1 MSYNGIGS
9 SIDKG
14 VSFFDEKVNN
24 VKDISFSSN
33 WSGSASD
40 NLITNLNDLL
50 EEMNILNNNLQI
62 YSSALKKV
70 QEMVIIDKEIADLTS
85 QLSGLDEEEDAGVIA
100 SINSKIAQL
109 TKQRNSLKAEAN
121 SLLASIGSVGFVA
134 SSIGGLAGDS
144 LYAKLTLDEKK
155 FQRAEERRKLQNEK
169 IEDKQDSLDTEK
181 SEGKQENLQSEKLDG
196 KQDNS
201 QSEKLEGKQDNS
213 QSEKLEEK
221 QDNLQSEKLEEKQDN
236 LQSEKV
242 DEQQDYWKSKVV
254 SPKNPNY
261 NGEVLTAKMGILWN
275 GPSGSET
282 FCPDQ
287 PVGAVKIMM
296 NRHGYSNV
304 ELYYRDD
311 GVTLVRGVDPNGEK
325 FEDLIAVAAD
335 LYDEPSNNLDG
346 MFKRGDIVET
356 SLGTAMVVDMCGR
369 AQNVRK
375 ATGGVHFDIY
385 TAWHDEN
392 ERWYHEIYGN
402 DK

>member
-1 MSYNGIGS
+1 MKI
-9 SIDKG
+9 
-14 VSFFDEKVNN
+14 F
-24 VKDISFSSN
+24 
-33 WSGSASD
+33 
-40 NLITNLNDLL
+40 LITNLNDLL

-70 QEMVIIDKEIADLTS
+70 QEIVIIDNEIADLTS
-85 QLSGLDEEEDAGVIA
+85 QLSGLDEKKDAGLIA

-121 SLLASIGSVGFVA
+121 SLLASIGSVGSVA

-155 FQRAEERRKLQNEK
+155 FQRAEEKRKLQNEK

-181 SEGKQENLQSEKLDG
+181 SE
-196 KQDNS
+196 
-201 QSEKLEGKQDNS
+201 
-213 QSEKLEEK
+213 EK
-221 QDNLQSEKLEEKQDN
+221 QDNLQSEKLDGKQDN

-296 NRHGYSNV
+296 NRHGYSDV

-311 GVTLVRGVDPNGEK
+311 GVTLVRGVDPNGER